1 MHGSVLV
8 QNIEGGGMHG
18 GAAGIID
25 GRDVLRNVDSG
36 LCHVGPH
43 RRNIGGLDRGGRHM
57 GSVQDW
63 LGVIGAKV
71 GSAFEREV
79 VLLVD
84 HRRFTFIT
92 TSPI

>member
-1 MHGSVLV
+1 MHSGVLV

-18 GAAGIID
+18 GAVGIID
-25 GRDVLRNVDSG
+25 GRDALRGVDSG

-43 RRNIGGLDRGGRHM
+43 CWNIGGLEWGGRHM
-57 GSVQDW
+57 GSMQGW